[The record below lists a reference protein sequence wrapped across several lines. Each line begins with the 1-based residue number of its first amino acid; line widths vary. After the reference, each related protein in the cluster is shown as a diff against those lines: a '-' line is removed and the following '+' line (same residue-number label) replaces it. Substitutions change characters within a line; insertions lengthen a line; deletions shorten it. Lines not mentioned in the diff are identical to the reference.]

1 MVYKMEQKKNIME
14 FLLTDCVSFTAL
26 LLILSLLNME
36 EMLTA
41 RQILECFVCTSAVAG
56 LIALTGLLK
65 IESFLL
71 GVLVNWLDVILVVAL
86 CGRLFRWFPF
96 EWRILLRVFG
106 ILTAVFVITAAVI
119 VFQNEIYARRIN
131 EQIKR
136 RAGHDSDR

>member
-1 MVYKMEQKKNIME
+1 MERKKNIME

-106 ILTAVFVITAAVI
+106 ILTAVFVVTAAVI

>member
-1 MVYKMEQKKNIME
+1 MEQKKNIME

>member
-1 MVYKMEQKKNIME
+1 MVYKMERKKNIME

-106 ILTAVFVITAAVI
+106 ILTAVFVVTAAVI